1 MLTKDATTRAGDE
14 INAAV
19 GVVHAIENQGSYV
32 KVTLDLANDE
42 EFVAHFPTL
51 SFCAIRS
58 TLATAWWR
66 AGIRMTCICWRTA
79 VAAESLPRRQGCSAD
94 VARGQNV

>member
-1 MLTKDATTRAGDE
+1 MLTKDATARAGDE

-42 EFVAHFPTL
+42 EFVAHVPDAEFFRDP
-51 SFCAIRS
+51 IDIGDRV
-58 TLATAWWR
+58 
-66 AGIRMTCICWRTA
+66 
-79 VAAESLPRRQGCSAD
+79 VARWDPHDLHLLEDGSGGHEFAAADKD
-94 VARGQNV
+94 VALM